1 MLNFSPSCER
11 NQGYILTELEQ
22 LFAPVTRV
30 LELGSL
36 SGQHA
41 LHFASGLPHLN
52 WQPSDL
58 AENVPALTENI
69 RHSAIDN
76 CLVPIALDVTVAGDW
91 PEQQY
96 DGIFTANTLHIM
108 SWPSV
113 VQMFDHL
120 PKVCRPGTLLTIYG
134 PFKYQGAYTSDS
146 NASFQQW
153 LQDRDPQSGI
163 RDFEQVGRL
172 ARQQGFE
179 LISDIQMPANNQ
191 LISWQKQ
198 G

>member
-22 LFAPVTRV
+22 LFAPVSRV

-41 LHFASGLPHLN
+41 LHFASGLPHLS

-58 AENVPALTENI
+58 MENLPALRENI
-69 RHSAIDN
+69 QQGGVEN
-76 CLVPIALDVTVAGDW
+76 CLSPIALDVTFAGDW
-91 PEQQY
+91 PEKQY
-96 DGIFTANTLHIM
+96 SGIFTANTLHIM

-113 VQMFDHL
+113 VQMFEHL
-120 PKVCRPGTLLTIYG
+120 PKVCLPDALLTVYG

-153 LQDRDPQSGI
+153 LQDRDPLSGI
-163 RDFEQVGRL
+163 RDFEAVDRL

-179 LISDIQMPANNQ
+179 LISDIRMPANNQ
-191 LISWQKQ
+191 LISWQKL

>member
-11 NQGYILTELEQ
+11 NQGYILTELQQ

-41 LHFASGLPHLN
+41 LHFASGLPHLS

-58 AENVPALTENI
+58 AENVPALAENI
-69 RHSAIDN
+69 QHSAIDN
-76 CLVPIALDVTVAGDW
+76 CLAPISLDVTVAGDW
-91 PEQQY
+91 PKKQY

-108 SWPSV
+108 SWQSV
-113 VQMFDHL
+113 VQMFEHF
-120 PKVCRPGTLLTIYG
+120 PKVCRPGTLLTVYG

-163 RDFEQVGRL
+163 RDFEEVDRL

-179 LISDIQMPANNQ
+179 LISDIHMPANNQ
-191 LISWQKQ
+191 LINWQKQ